1 MKLRFLIAS
10 QTSQLRIGMR
20 NSRFMKVIGMLSIN
34 EIVWYPKA
42 HLIRKNGRKWS
53 KVVDEA
59 KEALISNIN
68 SAEI

>member
-1 MKLRFLIAS
+1 MGIPQIVLLHDGLF
-10 QTSQLRIGMR
+10 QPCPFQG
-20 NSRFMKVIGMLSIN
+20 N
-34 EIVWYPKA
+34 EIAWYPKA

-59 KEALISNIN
+59 KEALNSNIN